1 MLEICSFY
9 NYCSTSDLSFSAQSI
24 KINLKNPPPPISSLQ
39 FVSSA
44 TVLQSHLGDQST
56 GLLLLQCIICIS
68 FMTLLTSS
76 ELKIHRFSN
85 LLLSSPALPL
95 CLFLEL
101 SGRCLRK
108 LLSSSCT
115 LHLKSG
121 TAGDRHTAE
130 QCVPTV
136 SS

>member
-24 KINLKNPPPPISSLQ
+24 KMNSKNPPPISSLQ

-44 TVLQSHLGDQST
+44 AVLQPHLGDQST
-56 GLLLLQCIICIS
+56 GLLLLQSIICIS

-76 ELKIHRFSN
+76 ELKTHRFSN
-85 LLLSSPALPL
+85 LLLSSPALSL

-101 SGRCLRK
+101 SGRCSRK
-108 LLSSSCT
+108 LLSPSCT

>member
-24 KINLKNPPPPISSLQ
+24 KMNLKNPPLISSLQ

-44 TVLQSHLGDQST
+44 AVLQSHLGDQST
-56 GLLLLQCIICIS
+56 GLLLLQAIICIS

-101 SGRCLRK
+101 SGRCSRK